1 VFIYLDAQV
10 KLQTHILTPPSR
22 MTRVNLVPVGELA
35 NQHVMAEWRELKMI
49 PKALARSL
57 KTQSREKIFKK
68 IPKEFTLNTGHVMF
82 FYDKGAYLRKRY
94 DQLTEELIARG
105 YNINRD
111 AKFDPDDVMF
121 SPDWN
126 GDYVP
131 DERAFAIIRER
142 IAEKIAM
149 KPEFYKWPT
158 KV

>member
-1 VFIYLDAQV
+1 MLC
-10 KLQTHILTPPSR
+10 
-22 MTRVNLVPVGELA
+22 
-35 NQHVMAEWRELKMI
+35 AEWRELKMI

-68 IPKEFTLNTGHVMF
+68 IPKEFCLNAGHVTF

-121 SPDWN
+121 EPTWN
-126 GDYVP
+126 GDYKP

-149 KPEFYKWPT
+149 KPEFYKWPV

>member
-1 VFIYLDAQV
+1 
-10 KLQTHILTPPSR
+10 
-22 MTRVNLVPVGELA
+22 
-35 NQHVMAEWRELKMI
+35 MI

-126 GDYVP
+126 RDYTP
-131 DERAFAIIRER
+131 DERAFEIIRER
-142 IAEKIAM
+142 IAEKIAQ
-149 KPEFYKWPT
+149 KPTFYKWPQ
-158 KV
+158 KI